1 MATPTPWSR
10 RNFLA
15 LAGLTTGTALALP
28 SVVQAATVAPSLAA
42 AEMGE
47 TTTEANQR
55 LLARF
60 VDMRFGMFIH
70 YSLGTYS
77 DEEWASPNQSP
88 SLFAPPS
95 VDCAQWAAAAKSAK
109 MQYGVLT
116 TKHHD
121 GFSLWPTAFGTQNVM
136 SSGYTQDVVRQY
148 VDAFRAEGLRV
159 GFYFS
164 IWDRT
169 APIAGF
175 GGHTPDQTQTVD
187 PLDMDIILGQLTE
200 LLTNYGDID
209 LLMTDGYTW
218 QMGQQAINYRRI
230 HQLVKELQPNCLL
243 TDICAVTQPW
253 LGDAIFW
260 EEPLGITVPPG
271 NIQAGVQGQTIS
283 NGWFWHPSTPNESL
297 MSRTDI
303 LDHLAVTEP
312 RYTSF
317 LLNCPP
323 NRNGKLDANVVARL
337 AEVGA
342 AWAGPNVMRPA
353 LPQQPVKVEW
363 PIVPVAAHVSAYR
376 EAEGPYLAIDGRGDR
391 DFETC
396 WSTWP
401 GTGELSLPA
410 TLTVDL
416 GGTWSDVTTFQ
427 YLPKQWRR
435 QNGTDGD
442 VTRARVSVS
451 VDGKTYVEMG
461 TATWAA
467 DPTPKTIEWAPRD
480 VAYVRFEILEGSG
493 GYSNV
498 NGVKIGGRLTK
509 PVRRPDVMADVPLN
523 LVNSRSGHALTGT
536 AASVAQ
542 TVLSTDLTQRWI
554 PRPADD
560 GYYML
565 ENADTGA
572 MLTLVGTPRDPG
584 ARLELAPPIRSYRQ
598 QFALTAMP
606 DGSTV
611 VVNRLNMLSLGI
623 DGASAAVGAAAI
635 LQAPDLSN
643 SSAKWIMTSVVDPV
657 FTGIQ
662 AQASARCVA
671 GKVVVVVTLRNTGT
685 ATVDAVL
692 SSEFG
697 TKRMSVAAGKTVTH
711 AFSTRKATAAAGTVT
726 VDLTSTTAG
735 VTRRAKTQAP
745 YAQTTCS

>member
-1 MATPTPWSR
+1 MTKTTSWSR
-10 RNFLA
+10 RNFVA
-15 LAGLTTGTALALP
+15 RAGLGAGAAFALP
-28 SVVQAATVAPSLAA
+28 AVAQTGAA
-42 AEMGE
+42 APAVAAEPGE
-47 TTTEANQR
+47 TITEANQR

-77 DEEWASPNQSP
+77 NEEWATPNQSP

-95 VDCAQWAAAAKSAK
+95 VDCAQWAAAAKAAK
-109 MQYGVLT
+109 MQYAVLT

-136 SSGYTQDVVRQY
+136 SSGYKQDVVRQY
-148 VDAFRAEGLRV
+148 VDAFRSQGLRV

-175 GGHTPDQTQTVD
+175 GGHTPDQTQAPD

-230 HQLVKELQPNCLL
+230 HQLVKELQPDCLL

-260 EEPLGITVPPG
+260 EEPLGITVPAG

-283 NGWFWHPSTPNESL
+283 NGWFWHPSTPTEGL
-297 MSRTDI
+297 MSRADI

-312 RYTSF
+312 RFTSF

-323 NRNGKLDANVVARL
+323 NRDGRLDANIVARL
-337 AEVGA
+337 AEVGQ
-342 AWAGPNVMRPA
+342 AWAGPNTARPA
-353 LPQQPVKVEW
+353 LPAQPVKVEW
-363 PIVPVAAHVSAYR
+363 PVVPVAAHASAYR
-376 EAEGPYLAIDGRGDR
+376 ATEGPYLAIDGRGDVNV
-391 DFETC
+391 ETC

-401 GTGELSLPA
+401 GTGALALPA
-410 TLTVDL
+410 TLTLDL
-416 GGTWSDVTTFQ
+416 GGVWSDVTTFQ

-435 QNGTDGD
+435 NGTDGD

-451 VDGKTYVEMG
+451 TDGVTYIEVG
-461 TATWAA
+461 APTWAP
-467 DPTPKTIEWAPRD
+467 DPTPKTLEWAPRD
-480 VAYVRFEILEGSG
+480 VAYVRFEVLEGRG

-509 PVRRPDVMADVPLN
+509 PVRRPDLRADVPVSI
-523 LVNSRSGHALTGT
+523 VNARSGHALTG
-536 AASVAQ
+536 AASGVTQSAR
-542 TVLSTDLTQRWI
+542 STDQTQVWI
-554 PRPADD
+554 PRPVDD
-560 GYYML
+560 GYYSL
-565 ENADTGA
+565 ENAATGS
-572 MLTLVGTPRDPG
+572 MLTLVGTQRDPG
-584 ARLELAPPIRSYRQ
+584 ARLELTARLRSYRQ
-598 QFALTAMP
+598 QFALTTLP

-611 VVNRLNMLSLGI
+611 LTNRLNMLSLGI
-623 DGASAAVGAAAI
+623 DGSVDTVGAAAA
-635 LQAPDLSN
+635 LQAPDLG
-643 SSAKWIMTSVVDPV
+643 A
-657 FTGIQ
+657 
-662 AQASARCVA
+662 
-671 GKVVVVVTLRNTGT
+671 
-685 ATVDAVL
+685 AVL
-692 SSEFG
+692 KW
-697 TKRMSVAAGKTVTH
+697 T
-711 AFSTRKATAAAGTVT
+711 
-726 VDLTSTTAG
+726 
-735 VTRRAKTQAP
+735 
-745 YAQTTCS
+745 